1 MIGLGLGLLE
11 AVPERAALANA
22 SPDDLDNSGIYCPP
36 NRVWD
41 HALQVRFISQRFEDT
56 AD

>member
-1 MIGLGLGLLE
+1 MIGLGLLQ
-11 AVPERAALANA
+11 AVPERDALANPG
-22 SPDDLDNSGIYCPP
+22 PDDLDNSGIYCRP
-36 NRVWD
+36 NRAWD

>member
-1 MIGLGLGLLE
+1 MIGLGLLQ

-22 SPDDLDNSGIYCPP
+22 GPHDLDNSGIYCPP

-41 HALQVRFISQRFEDT
+41 HALQGRFISQRFEGT